1 MSDLDVSLLWRM
13 CFRPTNKECI
23 CQTLKGYAT
32 LLISAQLCLSVAIQ
46 VAMTTSS
53 TVVVVDSSGAFSSL
67 RLEEMVLGK
76 EGSEEVRV
84 KEGRE

>member
-1 MSDLDVSLLWRM
+1 MQL
-13 CFRPTNKECI
+13 
-23 CQTLKGYAT
+23 
-32 LLISAQLCLSVAIQ
+32 SAQLCLSVAIQ

-76 EGSEEVRV
+76 GGSEEVRG
-84 KEGRE
+84 KEGREGGGERVRR